1 MSRSVSLRSL
11 IIGLFFVIFSSFI
24 VSWAEL
30 VAGYIPLG
38 YILPPPIVIGLL
50 FVLLLINKILK
61 RFGRFLTPQ
70 EIAVIFL
77 MMFTGALITSRSFVG
92 RLLPT
97 MVGVNYFADP
107 VNKWEKL
114 FFPHIKKWLVP
125 WDPAGPPKQEIVR
138 AYYEGY
144 FYGEPIPWGKWLEPT
159 LIWSILILL
168 VFFSFFCLAVIMRK
182 QWVEG
187 EKLPFPLVQLP
198 LEMISEGDA
207 FLSNR
212 LMWFGFAIPAI
223 VFGLNGLQKVFPSL
237 PEIKL
242 DINLNQYMTT
252 PPWNQVRY
260 FHAWVSFAGTG
271 FFYLLPSQL
280 LFSFWFFYL
289 FAKLEEVIAL
299 SLGIEAATSLHGGGN
314 VPQFITYQTIGAYFV
329 VAGYFFYIALPHL
342 KRIFRTAIG
351 KKKDDPDE
359 VMPYRVAFWGLL
371 ISIILIGL
379 WSNMAGMALWLAFFE
394 FIIYIFV
401 EAIVMARSTAEG
413 GFLMTEGCFTP
424 LDIYSLFS
432 PASTLGAKN
441 LSLLAFFDALFTRDL
456 KGILITS
463 FFDGFKIADG
473 VKLRRRSLPWV
484 FLIAILSSMGIAG
497 LIHLLIVYRKGAVTL
512 APYLFQGNNIQF
524 FRENQSIVEGT
535 APLNLPF
542 LTSFLIGALFSVFLT
557 LMRARFWWWPFH
569 PLGYA
574 ISTSS
579 GACYFWFP
587 VLVAWLLKM
596 IILSIGGMRLYR
608 KARMFFLGMI
618 FGEFTMALLFTI
630 YACITNNPVPFFPE

>member
-1 MSRSVSLRSL
+1 MSGRS
-11 IIGLFFVIFSSFI
+11 IFIGLFFLVLSSFI

-38 YILPPPIVIGLL
+38 YILPPPVIIALL
-50 FVLLLINKILK
+50 FLLLLINKILK
-61 RFGRFLTPQ
+61 RFNKFLTPP

-77 MMFTGALITSRSFVG
+77 MMLTSSLITSRSFAG

-97 MVGVNYFADP
+97 IVGVNYFADP

-125 WDPAGPPKQEIVR
+125 WDPSGPPKQEIVR
-138 AYYEGY
+138 GYYEGY

-198 LEMISEGDA
+198 LEMINEGDA
-207 FLSNR
+207 FLTNR

-237 PEIKL
+237 PEIKV

-252 PPWNQVRY
+252 HPWNGMTF
-260 FHAWVSFAGTG
+260 FHAYVSFAGIG

-289 FAKLEEVIAL
+289 LFKIEEVIAT
-299 SLGIEAATSLHGGGN
+299 SFGIEIVNAPHAAAQ
-314 VPQFITYQTIGAYFV
+314 QFVAYQTTGAFFV
-329 VAGYFFYIALPHL
+329 VAGYFFYTALPHL
-342 KRIFRTAIG
+342 KRVFKAAIR
-351 KKKDDPDE
+351 KEKEEPDE

-379 WSNMAGMALWLAFFE
+379 WSNMAGMAIWLAFFE

-413 GFLMTEGCFTP
+413 GLIMTEGCFTP
-424 LDIYSLFS
+424 LDVYSLFS

-441 LSLLAFFDALFTRDL
+441 LTVLAFFDALFTRDL
-456 KGILITS
+456 RGILLTG
-463 FFDGFKIADG
+463 FLDGFKIADG
-473 VKLRRRSLPWV
+473 VRLRRRKLPWV
-484 FLIAILSSMGIAG
+484 FLIAVLSSMVIAG
-497 LIHLLIVYRKGAVTL
+497 VLHLLIAYRRGAVTL
-512 APYLFQGNNIQF
+512 YSYPFQGNNIQF
-524 FRENQSIVEGT
+524 FRENKPFAEGN
-535 APLNLPF
+535 APLNLRF
-542 LTSFLIGALFSVFLT
+542 LTFFIIGAVFTIFLT
-557 LMRARFWWWPFH
+557 IMRMRFWWWPFH

-574 ISTSS
+574 MSTSW
-579 GACYFWFP
+579 GIIVFWFP
-587 VLVAWLLKM
+587 ILVAWILKTV
-596 IILSIGGMRLYR
+596 ILGAGGMRLYR
-608 KARMFFLGMI
+608 RARMFFLGMI
-618 FGEFTMALLFTI
+618 FGEFTMAVLFTI
-630 YACITNNPVPFFPE
+630 YACITNNPVPFFPWP

>member
-1 MSRSVSLRSL
+1 MSLRSIL
-11 IIGLFFVIFSSFI
+11 IGLIFLALTSFI

-30 VAGYIPLG
+30 VTKEIMIGFLQ
-38 YILPPPIVIGLL
+38 LPAVVIGLL
-50 FVLLLINKILK
+50 FFLILVNKFLK
-61 RFGRFLTPQ
+61 RFKKPLTPQ
-70 EIAVIFL
+70 ELTIIFIMMLVSSMISSRGL
-77 MMFTGALITSRSFVG
+77 MEDLM
-92 RLLPT
+92 PT

-125 WDPAGPPKQEIVR
+125 WDPSGPPKQEIVKG
-138 AYYEGY
+138 YYEGY
-144 FYGEPIPWGKWLEPT
+144 FYGEPIPWGKWLTPT

-198 LEMISEGDA
+198 LEMMSEGDA

-212 LMWFGFAIPAI
+212 LMWFGFAVPAI

-237 PEIKL
+237 PEIKV

-252 PPWNQVRY
+252 HPWTGVTF
-260 FHAWVSFAGTG
+260 FHIFTSFAGIG

-289 FAKLEEVIAL
+289 LFKIEEVIAT
-299 SLGIEAATSLHGGGN
+299 SFGIEIVNAPHAAAQ
-314 VPQFITYQTIGAYFV
+314 QFVAYQTTGAFFV
-329 VAGYFFYIALPHL
+329 VAGYFFYTALPHL
-342 KRIFRTAIG
+342 KRVFRTAIG
-351 KKKDDPDE
+351 REKEEPDE

-371 ISIILIGL
+371 ISIILIGI

-413 GFLMTEGCFTP
+413 GLIMTEGCFTP
-424 LDIYSLFS
+424 LDVYSLFS

-441 LSLLAFFDALFTRDL
+441 LTVLAFFDALFTRDL
-456 KGILITS
+456 RGILLTG
-463 FFDGFKIADG
+463 FLDGFKIADG
-473 VKLRRRSLPWV
+473 VKLRRRNLAWV
-484 FLIAILSSMGIAG
+484 FLIAILSSMAIAG
-497 LIHLLIVYRKGAVTL
+497 VLHLLIAYRKGAITL
-512 APYLFQGNNIQF
+512 YTFPFQGNNIQF
-524 FRENQSIVEGT
+524 FRENKPFAEGT
-535 APLNLPF
+535 APLNLHF
-542 LTSFLIGALFSVFLT
+542 LTFFIIGAVFTVFLT
-557 LMRARFWWWPFH
+557 IMRMRFWWWPFH

-574 ISTSS
+574 MSTSW
-579 GACYFWFP
+579 GIIVFWFP
-587 VLVAWLLKM
+587 ILVAWILKM
-596 IILSIGGMRLYR
+596 VILGAGGMRLYR
-608 KARMFFLGMI
+608 RARMFFLGMI
-618 FGEFTMALLFTI
+618 FGEFTMAVTFALYSCF
-630 YACITNNPVPFFPE
+630 TNNPVPFFPWT

>member
-1 MSRSVSLRSL
+1 MSGRSIL
-11 IIGLFFVIFSSFI
+11 IGLFFLVLSSFI

-38 YILPPPIVIGLL
+38 YILPPPVVIGLL
-50 FVLLLINKILK
+50 FLLLLINKILK
-61 RFGRFLTPQ
+61 RFNKFLTTQ

-77 MMFTGALITSRSFVG
+77 MMLTSSLITSRSFAG

-97 MVGVNYFADP
+97 IVGVNYFADP

-138 AYYEGY
+138 GYYEGY
-144 FYGEPIPWGKWLEPT
+144 FYGEPIPWGKWLGPT
-159 LIWSILILL
+159 LIWSILVLL

-198 LEMISEGDA
+198 LEMINEGDA
-207 FLSNR
+207 FLTNR

-237 PEIKL
+237 PEIKV

-252 PPWNQVRY
+252 HPWTGVTF
-260 FHAWVSFAGTG
+260 FHIFISFAGIG

-289 FAKLEEVIAL
+289 LFKIEEVIA
-299 SLGIEAATSLHGGGN
+299 TSFGMQVAFAPHAGAQ
-314 VPQFITYQTIGAYFV
+314 QFVAYQTTGAFFV
-329 VAGYFFYIALPHL
+329 VAGYFFYTALPHL
-342 KRIFRTAIG
+342 KRVFRAAIG
-351 KKKDDPDE
+351 KERDDQDE

-379 WSNMAGMALWLAFFE
+379 WSDMAGMAIWLAFFE

-413 GFLMTEGCFTP
+413 GLIMTEGCFTP
-424 LDIYSLFS
+424 LDVYSLFS

-441 LSLLAFFDALFTRDL
+441 LTVLAFFDALFTRDL
-456 KGILITS
+456 RGILLPS
-463 FFDGFKIADG
+463 FLDSFKLADG
-473 VKLRRRSLPWV
+473 VRLRRRLLPWI
-484 FLIAILSSMGIAG
+484 FSIAIILSIIIAS
-497 LIHLLIVYRKGAVTL
+497 IFHLLITYKKGALNLTG
-512 APYLFQGNNIQF
+512 YLNNYTFRGNNIQF
-524 FRENQSIVEGT
+524 FRENKPFSQGN
-535 APLNLPF
+535 APLNLHY
-542 LTSFLIGALFSVFLT
+542 LTFFIIGAVFTIFLT
-557 LMRARFWWWPFH
+557 LMRMRFWWWPFH

-574 ISTSS
+574 MSTSW
-579 GACYFWFP
+579 GIIVFWFP
-587 VLVAWLLKM
+587 ILVAWILKTV
-596 IILSIGGMRLYR
+596 ILGAGGMRLYR
-608 KARMFFLGMI
+608 RARMFFLGMI
-618 FGEFTMALLFTI
+618 FGEFTMSVIFAI
-630 YACITNNPVPFFPE
+630 YSCLTNNPVPFFPWT